1 VLLLY
6 LWLVVTSSDSNIPTL
21 LEYGRVF
28 GNMLLR
34 IRGRMIALHPMT
46 QMLEERGLERD
57 QIAREL
63 GLKGEV
69 QWILRIGYLKSY
81 PDPVSLRMPISWF
94 VQT

>member
-1 VLLLY
+1 
-6 LWLVVTSSDSNIPTL
+6 L

-46 QMLEERGLERD
+46 QMLEERRLGRD